1 MKFINWRCEKK
12 KKRRVR
18 IEKFV
23 MRFVFFSKTKISTR
37 FINSTTRTGLVWK
50 KIQSSRTCFYMS
62 RPRTSRYDQ
71 SLFALHSN
79 TSTGSPRPFPLS
91 SGDKFW
97 ISGIHSRIAPVN
109 LLPGLN
115 FEDSKREQWKFVPA
129 LDDQI
134 NLSWKIS
141 NFSYFWQKKK
151 QHHLYIDATII
162 PYHIFII
169 QFQEYTTTKRKE

>member
-1 MKFINWRCEKK
+1 MSCGSFSSRKRKFPRASLIQQRGRGSCEKK
-12 KKRRVR
+12 SNLHARVFTCLVLVQAATINLCSRCIR
-18 IEKFV
+18 I
-23 MRFVFFSKTKISTR
+23 RA
-37 FINSTTRTGLVWK
+37 W
-50 KIQSSRTCFYMS
+50 
-62 RPRTSRYDQ
+62 D
-71 SLFALHSN
+71 LHD
-79 TSTGSPRPFPLS
+79 PPLS